1 MTSMEGVIKYDA
13 KHRVEPLPLWTAS
26 ILRELNA
33 WRRIYSDLGLIGQ
46 DGQRYGG
53 AAWGNVSARLP
64 PWHDAERRPFLVTG
78 TQTGGVADTDAR
90 HYAVVDRCQVSE
102 GRVHSYGPVQ
112 PSSEAMTHAMVYA
125 VAPHMRFV
133 FHAHCHD
140 VWAAAKRLELPRTAE
155 GVDYGTRE
163 MAWSVERLLT
173 LKATLAA
180 RCIVMT
186 GHEDGVITFGET
198 AEEAGQ
204 AMVRWLAKARALA
217 PRQAD

>member
-1 MTSMEGVIKYDA
+1 MEGVIKYDA
-13 KHRVEPLPLWTAS
+13 RHRVEPLPQWTAS

-33 WRRIYSDLGLIGQ
+33 WRGIYAGLGLIGQ

-64 PWHDAERRPFLVTG
+64 PWHDRERRPFLVTG
-78 TQTGGVADTDAR
+78 TQTGGVKDTDGR
-90 HYAVVDRCQVSE
+90 HYAVVDSCSVGE

-125 VAPHMRFV
+125 VAPEVRFV
-133 FHAHCHD
+133 FHAHCPE
-140 VWAAAKRLELPRTAE
+140 VWAAAKRLELPRTPD

-163 MAWSVERLLT
+163 MAWAVERLLP
-173 LKATLAA
+173 LKGTRAA
-180 RCIVMT
+180 QAIVMT

-198 AEEAGQ
+198 AEEAGA

-217 PRQAD
+217 PRVTD